1 MAAEEIYIVK
11 LGVWLARALGQGASF
26 TADLDTDGL
35 GLLMPES
42 IAADPAVQTAG
53 LALADAG
60 GIISDAANALEAAQE
75 SGEESEL
82 VIAIAQ
88 LAEGLIRLFEALHNM
103 VAAINSLTGSLADA
117 TERQAVEDLLAL
129 LARRM
134 ADYLIISVLELHQP
148 RFTLLLKLLGL
159 IEWENIEA
167 DPANPLSQDYVKK
180 TIQLQRLK
188 DLITDPGRH
197 FINTLKWGQG
207 DFDPGEIFRTIIG
220 FYQSDASI
228 EVGEQDGD
236 PFLKRGIFRWR
247 RDSSVSPPGLALDIT
262 ATFARTIQGRY
273 EANKNWGVGMDSTLG
288 FTGGVIAAIAPPL
301 SISVTPMEGEFTG
314 ESKIFVNRNPSAS
327 PFDIVGG
334 NSLITLSAEDVS
346 VGAGISAGAST
357 ATGVNVS
364 PLIFSELKG
373 LTLKLGSEDAD
384 GFISELL
391 SGAKV
396 EGRFDVGLEWR
407 GEDGLTIKASGGI
420 EIALPIHRSLGPID
434 LNTLYIALRILEDGT
449 LSLETSAGLTGNLGP
464 LRASV
469 ERIGAKLDLRF
480 TDDADARFGMFD
492 MDLGFKPPSG
502 IGLAIDAGMV
512 KGGGYLYLDSENEE
526 YAGALE
532 LIFSD
537 SLELAA
543 IGVITTRMPDGSKGF
558 SLLIII
564 TVDFGTGFQ
573 LGYGFVLKAVG
584 GLLGLNRTTRLD
596 ALKEGVRTGAVE
608 NIMFPTDVVAN
619 APRIISDLR
628 AFFPAAR
635 DIFLI
640 GPMAKLDWGT
650 PTLIT
655 VSIGVIIEIPGNIA
669 IVGVIK
675 VALPTDDDP
684 LLVLQ
689 VNFVGAIEFDKK
701 RLYFFASLFES
712 RVLFIAI
719 EGEMGLLIAWG
730 EDSNFVLSVGGFHP
744 QFTPPPLPFPSPV
757 RISFNILNESW
768 GRIRVMSYFAVTSNS
783 VQFGTRAELYFGF
796 SELKI
801 EGHIA
806 FDALFQ
812 FNPFF
817 FIIEISGGVSLKV
830 FGIGLFSISL
840 RFSLEGPTPW
850 RAKGYGKLKLLF
862 LSFKVNFD
870 FTWGEESTTT
880 LPPIEVMPLLVAE
893 FQKLSNWRA
902 IVPAANNLS
911 VALRALPSGAEIL
924 VLHPLGSLAVSQRFV
939 PLDIPIDKIG
949 TQRPRD
955 ANQFSIGIEGELV
968 KVADVE
974 EPFAIGQYQDL
985 SDADKLKKAFEPI
998 TSGCEAAPTGN
1009 AFASGSVSQRTIRY
1023 ETTIIDKGTD
1033 GLPVRFAGLLVRLF
1047 EVFVRGSAVTT
1058 TVFSNKTKK
1067 QLQPF
1072 DDAVE
1077 VVAGGYAVAFNKDN
1091 SAYTTT
1097 AIFSS
1102 QARAEAYLQQQV
1114 ASDPPLGGS
1123 LHVIPEFE
1131 LKRAA

>member
-1 MAAEEIYIVK
+1 MAGEEIYIAK
-11 LGVWLARALGQGASF
+11 LGIWLARALGQGASF

-42 IAADPAVQTAG
+42 ISTDPAVQTAG
-53 LALADAG
+53 MALADAG
-60 GIISDAANALEAAQE
+60 GLVTDAANALEAAQA
-75 SGEESEL
+75 SGDESEL
-82 VIAIAQ
+82 IAAIAL

-103 VAAINSLTGSLADA
+103 VSAINSLTGSLADP
-117 TERQAVEDLLAL
+117 TEKTAVEDLLAV

-134 ADYLIISVLELHQP
+134 ADYLIISELELYQP
-148 RFTLLLKLLGL
+148 RLTLLLKLLGL
-159 IEWENIEA
+159 IEWQAVEP
-167 DPANPLSQDYVKK
+167 DPGNPLSQGYVKK
-180 TIQLQRLK
+180 SIQLQRLK
-188 DLITDPGRH
+188 DLITDPGQH
-197 FINTLKWGQG
+197 FIDTFKWGHS
-207 DFDPGEIFRTIIG
+207 DFDPGEIFRTIAG
-220 FYQSDASI
+220 FYQSEASI
-228 EVGEQDGD
+228 QVGEESGD
-236 PFLKRGIFRWR
+236 PFLRRGIFRWR
-247 RDSSVSPPGLALDIT
+247 RDSSVSPPGLALDII
-262 ATFARTIQGRY
+262 ATLSRTIQGRY
-273 EANKNWGVGMDSTLG
+273 EANENWGVGTETTLG
-288 FTGGVIAAIAPPL
+288 FTGGVTASIAPPL
-301 SISVTPMEGEFTG
+301 SISVTPMAGEFTG
-314 ESKIFVNRNPSAS
+314 EAKIFVNRNPSAR
-327 PFDIVGG
+327 PFNIVGG

-357 ATGVNVS
+357 ASGVNVA
-364 PLIFSELKG
+364 PLIFAELKG
-373 LTLKLGSEDAD
+373 LTLKLGSEGAD
-384 GFISELL
+384 GFIAELL
-391 SGAKV
+391 SSAEV

-407 GEDGLTIKASGGI
+407 GEDGLVIKASGGI

-464 LRASV
+464 LSAAV
-469 ERIGAKLDLRF
+469 ERIGAQLDLQF

-492 MDLGFKPPSG
+492 LDLGFKPPTG
-502 IGLAIDAGMV
+502 IGLAIDAGVV
-512 KGGGYLYLDSENEE
+512 KGGGYLYLDFENEE

-532 LIFSD
+532 LVFSD
-537 SLELAA
+537 FLELAA
-543 IGVITTRMPDGSKGF
+543 IGLITTRMPDGSKGF
-558 SLLIII
+558 SLLVII

-584 GLLGLNRTTRLD
+584 GLLGLNRTMRLD
-596 ALKEGVRTGAVE
+596 ALMEGVRTGAVE

-628 AFFPAAR
+628 TFFPAAR

-650 PTLIT
+650 PTLIN

-712 RVLFIAI
+712 RVLFITI

-730 EDSNFVLSVGGFHP
+730 KDSNFVLSVGGFHP

-757 RISFNILNESW
+757 RISLNILNESW
-768 GRIRVMSYFAVTSNS
+768 GRIRVMGYFAVTSNS

-796 SELKI
+796 SKFKI

-862 LSFKVNFD
+862 FSIKANFD

-902 IVPAANNLS
+902 IVPAANTLS
-911 VALRALPSGAEIL
+911 VALRALPSGTEIL
-924 VLHPLGSLAVSQRFV
+924 VLHPLGSLAVSQRSV
-939 PLDIPIDKIG
+939 PLDIPIDKLG

-955 ANQFSIGIEGELV
+955 ANQFSISVEGELV
-968 KVADVE
+968 KIADVE

-985 SDADKLKKAFEPI
+985 SDADKLKKAYEPI
-998 TSGCEAAPTGN
+998 TSGCEAAPAGN
-1009 AFASGSVSQRTIRY
+1009 AFASGGVTQRTIRY
-1023 ETTIIDKGTD
+1023 ETIVIDKGTD
-1033 GLPVRFAGLLVRLF
+1033 GLLVRFTGLLVRLF
-1047 EVFVRGSAVTT
+1047 EVFVRGSAVTKT
-1058 TVFSNKTKK
+1058 AFSNKSKK

-1072 DDAVE
+1072 DDAIE
-1077 VVAGGYAVAFNKDN
+1077 VVAEGYAVAFNGDN
-1091 SAYTTT
+1091 SAYAETTV
-1097 AIFSS
+1097 FSS

-1114 ASDPPLGGS
+1114 ASDPSLGVS